1 MLGEL
6 GPVLIAGIKFGAIY
20 ALAALGLVVIH
31 KATKTVN
38 FAHGAFAMLGAFGS
52 FLIVVKWQWWYGTAY
67 LVIPPAIGL
76 VAAAIE
82 FLILRRLRRAD
93 MFTVVIATVFL
104 GIALAEG
111 FRLTYN
117 TELLAVP
124 VLFTGAPF
132 IVGGVFIT
140 RDTLWVIGGALATA
154 VACVA
159 LFRYGKLGRG
169 MRAMAANIRGAQLC
183 GYSIDRIYMLAWF
196 LGGAL
201 AGLTGV
207 FIAPVTGVSVE
218 LSISVIT
225 AGFVAGV
232 IGGFDSPR
240 GAILGGLLLGVAESL
255 SAAYVSSAMKN
266 CISFLLLFL
275 ILMWR
280 PQGLFPERTARSV

>member
-20 ALAALGLVVIH
+20 VLAALGLVVIH

-38 FAHGAFAMLGAFGS
+38 FAHGAFAMLGAFAS
-52 FLIVVKWQWWYGTAY
+52 FLIVVKWQWAYWAAY
-67 LVIPPAIGL
+67 LIIPPAIGL
-76 VAAAIE
+76 AAATIE

-93 MFTVVIATVFL
+93 MFTVVIATIFL

-124 VLFTGAPF
+124 ELFTGPPF
-132 IVGGVFIT
+132 IVGGVFVT
-140 RDTLWVIGGALATA
+140 RDSLWVITGALLTGLS
-154 VACVA
+154 CVA

-169 MRAMAANIRGAQLC
+169 MRAMASNIRGAQLC
-183 GYSIDRIYMLAWF
+183 GYSIDRVYILAWF

-207 FIAPVTGVSVE
+207 FIAPVTGVSVD
-218 LSISVIT
+218 LSISIIT

-240 GAILGGLLLGVAESL
+240 GTIIGGLLLGVAESL

-266 CISFLLLFL
+266 CVSFLLLFL
-275 ILMWR
+275 ILMCR
-280 PQGLFPERTARSV
+280 PEGLFPEKAARSV